1 LERLADI
8 NVLNQE
14 LKVLDQIA
22 SSQKI
27 DNLERE
33 VSKILE
39 FDELDAHIYLNL
51 LRIGP
56 ITASAL
62 AKELGIERTK
72 AYRTIDKLLG
82 LKIVSTTFSK
92 PKLCVAN
99 KPDEV
104 IQSLLKQKEIQISKI
119 RKTKEYIIQRIEE
132 TIPTNYTSTLP
143 TFNIA
148 KGSDKIYS
156 DVEKLLENAKDVV
169 YIVTTLKDLS
179 KMYHTNIPEKI
190 QACKDSGG
198 EVRLLTE
205 TPSDRFLPFVRKFKA
220 TKTRFGKLSTRGRM
234 IVEKNRQMIMSDVV
248 LRDSEENGAE
258 TDYGVCTNST
268 EMVNNIFTLCDF
280 LWNSFK
286 PIKTVNVRV

>member
-1 LERLADI
+1 MANI
-8 NVLNQE
+8 NVVDYERQ
-14 LKVLDQIA
+14 VLGQVA

-27 DNLERE
+27 DNLEQE
-33 VSKILE
+33 VSRILE
-39 FDELDAHIYLNL
+39 FDELDAHVYLNL

-99 KPDEV
+99 KPEEV
-104 IQSLLKQKEIQISKI
+104 IKSLLKQKEIQISKI

-132 TIPTNYTSTLP
+132 TIPTNYTSNLP

-148 KGSDKIYS
+148 QGADKIYS
-156 DVEKLLENAKDVV
+156 DIEKLLESATGVV

-190 QACKDSGG
+190 QVCKENSG

-205 TPSDRFLPFVRKFKA
+205 IPDDKFLTFVKKFGA
-220 TKTRFGKLSTRGRM
+220 SKTRFGKLGSKGRM
-234 IVEKNRQMIMSDVV
+234 IVEKDKQMIMSDVV
-248 LRDSEENGAE
+248 WRDSEQTYAE
-258 TDYGVCTNST
+258 TDYGVCTNSP

-286 PIKTVNVRV
+286 PVKTINVRI

>member
-1 LERLADI
+1 MSEP
-8 NVLNQE
+8 NVIIQE
-14 LKVLDQIA
+14 SNTLGV
-22 SSQKI
+22 SSGQKI

-56 ITASAL
+56 VTASAL

-92 PKLCVAN
+92 PKLCIAN
-99 KPDEV
+99 KPDDV
-104 IQSLLKQKEIQISKI
+104 IQSLLKQKEIQISRI
-119 RKTKEYIIQRIEE
+119 RKTSEYIIRRIEE
-132 TIPTNYTSTLP
+132 TIPTNYTSNLP

-148 KGSDKIYS
+148 QGADKIYS
-156 DVEKLLENAKDVV
+156 DIEKLLENSKNVV

-190 QACKDSGG
+190 QECKERGG

-205 TPSDRFLPFVRKFKA
+205 IPSDRFLPFVKKFGT
-220 TKTRFGKLSTRGRM
+220 TKTRFGKLGSKGRM
-234 IVEKNRQMIMSDVV
+234 IVEKDKQLIMSDVIW
-248 LRDSEENGAE
+248 RDSDQTDVE
-258 TDYGVCTNST
+258 TDYGVCTNSP

-280 LWNSFK
+280 LWNSFQ
-286 PIKTVNVRV
+286 PLKTVNVRV

>member
-1 LERLADI
+1 MSDP
-8 NVLNQE
+8 NVIIQE
-14 LKVLDQIA
+14 SNTLGVL
-22 SSQKI
+22 SGQKI
-27 DNLERE
+27 ENLEQE

-132 TIPTNYTSTLP
+132 TIPTNYTSSLP

-148 KGSDKIYS
+148 QGSDKIYS
-156 DVEKLLENAKDVV
+156 DVEKLLENAKDIV

-190 QACKDSGG
+190 HGCRENGG

-205 TPSDRFLPFVRKFKA
+205 IPNEMYMPFVRKFKA
-220 TKTRFGKLSTRGRM
+220 TKTRFGKLSSRGRM

-248 LRDSEENGAE
+248 LKDSDQIGVE

-286 PIKTVNVRV
+286 PVKTVNVRV

>member
-1 LERLADI
+1 MSKP
-8 NVLNQE
+8 NVIIQE
-14 LKVLDQIA
+14 SNTLGV
-22 SSQKI
+22 SSGQKI

-92 PKLCVAN
+92 PKLCIAN
-99 KPDEV
+99 
-104 IQSLLKQKEIQISKI
+104 S
-119 RKTKEYIIQRIEE
+119 IEE
-132 TIPTNYTSTLP
+132 TIPTNYTSNLP

-148 KGSDKIYS
+148 QGADKIYS
-156 DVEKLLENAKDVV
+156 DIEKLLENSKNVV

-190 QACKDSGG
+190 QECRKGGG

-205 TPSDRFLPFVRKFKA
+205 VPSDRFLPFVKKFGA
-220 TKTRFGKLSTRGRM
+220 TKTRFGKLGSKGRM
-234 IVEKNRQMIMSDVV
+234 IVEKDKQMLMSDVIW
-248 LRDSEENGAE
+248 RDSDQTDVE

-286 PIKTVNVRV
+286 PVKTINVRV

>member
-1 LERLADI
+1 MANI

-14 LKVLDQIA
+14 HEVLDHIS

-92 PKLCVAN
+92 PKLCIAN
-99 KPDEV
+99 KPDDV
-104 IQSLLKQKEIQISKI
+104 IQSLLKQKEIQISRI
-119 RKTKEYIIQRIEE
+119 RKTSEYIIRRIEE
-132 TIPTNYTSTLP
+132 TIPTNYTSNLP

-148 KGSDKIYS
+148 QGADKIYS
-156 DVEKLLENAKDVV
+156 DIEKLLENSKNVV

-190 QACKDSGG
+190 QECRKGGG

-205 TPSDRFLPFVRKFKA
+205 VPSDRFLPFVKKFGA
-220 TKTRFGKLSTRGRM
+220 TKTRFGKLGSKGRM
-234 IVEKNRQMIMSDVV
+234 IVEKDKQMLMSDVIW
-248 LRDSEENGAE
+248 RDSDQTDVE

-268 EMVNNIFTLCDF
+268 EMVNNIFALCDF

-286 PIKTVNVRV
+286 PVNTVNVRV

>member
-1 LERLADI
+1 MSEP
-8 NVLNQE
+8 NVIIQE
-14 LKVLDQIA
+14 SNTLKV
-22 SSQKI
+22 SSSEKI
-27 DNLERE
+27 DSLERE

-92 PKLCVAN
+92 PKLCIAN
-99 KPDEV
+99 KPDDV
-104 IQSLLKQKEIQISKI
+104 IQSLLKQKEIQISRI
-119 RKTKEYIIQRIEE
+119 RKTSEYIIRRIEE
-132 TIPTNYTSTLP
+132 TIPTNYTSNLP

-148 KGSDKIYS
+148 QGADKIYS
-156 DVEKLLENAKDVV
+156 DIEKLLENSKNVV

-190 QACKDSGG
+190 QECKEMGR

-205 TPSDRFLPFVRKFKA
+205 FPSDRFLPFVKKFGA
-220 TKTRFGKLSTRGRM
+220 T
-234 IVEKNRQMIMSDVV
+234 
-248 LRDSEENGAE
+248 
-258 TDYGVCTNST
+258 
-268 EMVNNIFTLCDF
+268 
-280 LWNSFK
+280 
-286 PIKTVNVRV
+286 